1 MKTSLGIWALGPM
14 VTRFVPGGYQ
24 PDRAGEPMPE
34 KVHRAVTG
42 LGELMDDYEFHYPGE
57 LNRDNLDDVR
67 AALDGHGIYCIAA
80 GLHVDS
86 RFAKGGMTSLDDAVR
101 AEAMRLLLEA
111 ADLAGDVGAQMI
123 IWPGGEGYNYP
134 FQVPYAEVWARLI
147 DGIGQVAERLAAH
160 GRLLFLEHKNSE
172 PAMKIHM
179 SNIGMTL
186 HVIHTL
192 RTRGIDNVKVNMDW
206 QHLIMN
212 GEHLPE
218 YAALLAANDL
228 LGHQHA
234 NSGWGTF
241 DDDNMVGATAF
252 METLELALEL
262 RRAGYGENGE
272 RLGFDLYPYTEDQ
285 VAAVK
290 RSVLQWRY
298 IDGVAA
304 KIDEGALREAQQR
317 KDAVRAYELVY
328 AALGA

>member
-1 MKTSLGIWALGPM
+1 M

-24 PDRAGEPMPE
+24 PQHRDEPTSE
-34 KVHRAVTG
+34 KVRRAVEG
-42 LGELMDDYEFHYPGE
+42 LGDLMDDYEFHYPGE
-57 LNRDNLDDVR
+57 LNRDNLDEVR
-67 AALDGHGIYCIAA
+67 SALGAHGIYAVA
-80 GLHVDS
+80 SGLHVDP
-86 RFAKGGMTSLDDAVR
+86 RFGKGGLTSLDDSVR
-101 AEAMRLLLEA
+101 SEALRLNLEA
-111 ADLAGDVGAQMI
+111 ADLAGEIGAQMI
-123 IWPGGEGYNYP
+123 VWPGGEGYNYP
-134 FQVPYAEVWARLI
+134 FQVPYGETWARLV
-147 DGIGQVAERLAAH
+147 DGIAQTAERLASR

-186 HVIHTL
+186 YVIYKL
-192 RTRGIDNVKVNMDW
+192 RERGIGNVKVNMDW

-218 YAALLAANDL
+218 YAALLASEGL

-262 RRAGYGENGE
+262 RRCGYGSGDN
-272 RLGFDLYPYTEDQ
+272 RLGFDPYPSTQGQ
-285 VAAVK
+285 VAAV
-290 RSVLQWRY
+290 RRAGREWRLLGSRAGR
-298 IDGVAA
+298 ID
-304 KIDEGALREAQQR
+304 DGALHEAQQA
-317 KDAVRAYELVY
+317 KDAVRAYEIVY